1 MRRTRTR
8 CLLRTE
14 LKPRQHRLG
23 TSPSSKVNM
32 ANLMGPQV
40 GQQSNF
46 AGGVVDQQG
55 VEVQRRFVEF
65 LQTFTV
71 DEDVMPTSQTSQ
83 HSQQQL
89 LEYVDQAMSM
99 KNEEHTTLY
108 VDFRHVLQSDPTL
121 AEALQLAF
129 YRYEPFLRKGVQV
142 FIRSIPETAQYVQGE
157 QGDKEFFVSFYN
169 MTTVERVRDLRTDK
183 IGKLCAIQGTV
194 TRTTEVRPELL
205 YGTFTCLQCGTLAEN
220 VEQQFKYTEP
230 PLCKNPACTNTKN
243 WQIDTEKSKFVDW
256 QRVRVQENSDE
267 IPPGSLPRSVDV
279 ILRHE
284 AVEKAKPGDKPVF
297 TGTLVVIPDVRQM
310 MKKVERVQKLAE
322 GGTFGRGGETSV
334 SGAGGGVTGLKAL
347 GVRDLTYRLSFLGSS
362 AE

>member
-1 MRRTRTR
+1 MTIPARSH
-8 CLLRTE
+8 LLRTE

-23 TSPSSKVNM
+23 ISRSSKVNM

-142 FIRSIPETAQYVQGE
+142 FIRSIPETAQYVQGSKATRNFRIFL
-157 QGDKEFFVSFYN
+157 QYDDC
-169 MTTVERVRDLRTDK
+169 RART
-183 IGKLCAIQGTV
+183 
-194 TRTTEVRPELL
+194 
-205 YGTFTCLQCGTLAEN
+205 
-220 VEQQFKYTEP
+220 
-230 PLCKNPACTNTKN
+230 
-243 WQIDTEKSKFVDW
+243 
-256 QRVRVQENSDE
+256 
-267 IPPGSLPRSVDV
+267 
-279 ILRHE
+279 
-284 AVEKAKPGDKPVF
+284 
-297 TGTLVVIPDVRQM
+297 
-310 MKKVERVQKLAE
+310 
-322 GGTFGRGGETSV
+322 
-334 SGAGGGVTGLKAL
+334 
-347 GVRDLTYRLSFLGSS
+347 
-362 AE
+362 